1 MSQRFET
8 KEQAAGREISAAVGI
23 AQRLLNERATS
34 DHDGSEVG
42 VGETANTQADR
53 YEIPAFLRKGAD

>member
-1 MSQRFET
+1 MSQIFET

-23 AQRLLNERATS
+23 AQRLLKER
-34 DHDGSEVG
+34 DDGSEVG
-42 VGETANTQADR
+42 VGETANAPADR